1 MNKEEQI
8 RAGVYQVLDRFLE
21 LNGDTE
27 WLDDSM
33 DLEDAGI
40 GKSSRWFVYLKN
52 DFFAELQKQF
62 GIVVPA
68 IDADSVITIQDVI
81 NLVSKTLQEKR
92 TSKTT
97 EQSPE
102 MAIIMEKLRAL
113 KDNNQTDE
121 VISLLQK
128 HSSPEYFSVFDL
140 MLSKEYLRQERYQE
154 ALNLLK
160 RSSTNLFP
168 TQDYRAAAFLSF
180 DKGRAEYALGLLSD
194 ARQDFLYA
202 SSIAKDVRYEDR
214 ELGIFGFI
222 RDLSIDYFNRV
233 DEEYRDGFL
242 ALPYFER
249 KLLYVVKDYTDLTAT
264 HFSIFQVDRRP
275 EITFP
280 VGHPIP
286 NQLYVGHPYTP
297 NVYMPFDTYELTL
310 VEDRIREFCLLSQF
324 LGATEITIEA
334 LNTSQSESSKAT
346 NSGISGGGS
355 YKIVSAGASIN
366 NQSSQKLLEAI
377 SKSISIHQ
385 EFTPYLP
392 PSLPDGLLWYPSEPS
407 WQRLYEQ
414 RMRGQDV
421 HEERIET
428 RKSQV
433 VGGSELQEIKAE
445 IKTLVLSV
453 HGEWS
458 SSLEESLTQQEN
470 AVLSIKVKFAPLSQ
484 LTGNQSQVS
493 SMLSTS
499 ERDYLDEVKAVLED
513 GEIGP
518 RERKS
523 LERARVRLGISEA
536 RAAEIEASV
545 SAPKLTD
552 EEKEYL
558 AEVKAILE
566 DGEIGPRERK
576 SLERTRNRLGIS
588 EERAKEIEKI

>member
-1 MNKEEQI
+1 MNINNIKEIVIPTFIKVAESYSFRNTVSEYLCENPDELIDNYIEAQRQI
-8 RAGVYQVLDRFLE
+8 YVIAR
-21 LNGDTE
+21 TIT
-27 WLDDSM
+27 DSC
-33 DLEDAGI
+33 DKLG
-40 GKSSRWFVYLKN
+40 
-52 DFFAELQKQF
+52 
-62 GIVVPA
+62 
-68 IDADSVITIQDVI
+68 IDAPHSFTCSEMSINRICEAVLEQYYKLNPQCRKDESQAFFNKLKELKEAKKEDKVIQ
-81 NLVSKTLQEKR
+81 LLLAR
-92 TSKTT
+92 TF
-97 EQSPE
+97 
-102 MAIIMEKLRAL
+102 
-113 KDNNQTDE
+113 
-121 VISLLQK
+121 
-128 HSSPEYFSVFDL
+128 SSPFSVFDL
-140 MLSKEYLRQERYQE
+140 VIIKEYLRLQRYDDALE
-154 ALNLLK
+154 ASNRASEKLL
-160 RSSTNLFP
+160 P
-168 TQDYRAAAFLSF
+168 TQDYRSAALLSF
-180 DKGRAEYALGLLSD
+180 DKGRAEYALGLLAD
-194 ARQDFLYA
+194 ARRDFLYA
-202 SSIAKDVRYEDR
+202 SSIAKDTRYEDR

-222 RDLSIDYFNRV
+222 RDLSIDFFNRV
-233 DEEYRDGFL
+233 DEEYRDSFL
-242 ALPYFER
+242 TLPYFER

-264 HFSIFQVDRRP
+264 HFSIFQLDHRP

-310 VEDRIREFCLLSQF
+310 VEDRIREFCLLSQY

-334 LNTSQSESSKAT
+334 LNSSQSESSKAA
-346 NSGISGGGS
+346 NSGISVGGS
-355 YKIVSAGASIN
+355 YKIVSGGASIK

-392 PSLPDGLLWYPSEPS
+392 PSLPDGLVWYRSEPS

-433 VGGSELQEIKAE
+433 VRGSELQEIKAD
-445 IKTLVLSV
+445 INNLVLSV

-458 SSLEESLTQQEN
+458 NSLEESLTQQEN

-499 ERDYLDEVKAVLED
+499 ERDSLDEVKAVLED

-545 SAPKLTD
+545 SAPKLAD
-552 EEKEYL
+552 EEKDYL